1 MDISLLSSLTAIHYD
16 EGNLAFLKASL
27 LHFDCGIQLQCTSG
41 EGILHRCTAIS
52 PTQNVRTYFLGRKY
66 HATYRGIR

>member
-27 LHFDCGIQLQCTSG
+27 LHFDCGIQLQCTRRYS
-41 EGILHRCTAIS
+41 LHRCTAIS

>member
-41 EGILHRCTAIS
+41 EGILSTGA
-52 PTQNVRTYFLGRKY
+52 Q
-66 HATYRGIR
+66 

>member
-27 LHFDCGIQLQCTSG
+27 LHFDCGINYNAPAEKVFSPPVHSNFTYTKCQNLFSG
-41 EGILHRCTAIS
+41 KEVSCNL
-52 PTQNVRTYFLGRKY
+52 
-66 HATYRGIR
+66 